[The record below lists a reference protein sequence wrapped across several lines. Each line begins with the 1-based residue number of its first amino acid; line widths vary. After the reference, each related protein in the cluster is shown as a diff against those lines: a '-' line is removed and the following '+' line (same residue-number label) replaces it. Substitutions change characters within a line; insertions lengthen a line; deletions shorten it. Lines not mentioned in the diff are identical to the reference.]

1 MTSPNPPT
9 INPGER
15 ASIGRVIKDQRK
27 AIVVALGLAIA
38 VYWVAGQLD
47 KWTLAGCIAG
57 GIGLGLVNHLATE
70 YWLLRIITSGEQPTR
85 NEMIFATVARLTVLT
100 AVAVTIAALMVSR
113 VPYRRFHRAYLMG
126 RRPFS
131 QLIALLLLL
140 AVFSLVK
147 APILFL
153 LVIWYALSGP
163 IFLLAR
169 FARGPGHLTRA
180 EPSQTQEA
188 HSERRHA

>member
-27 AIVVALGLAIA
+27 AIIVALGLAVA
-38 VYWVAGQLD
+38 VYWVAGQLGE
-47 KWTLAGCIAG
+47 WTLAGCIAG

-100 AVAVTIAALMVSR
+100 AVAVTIAVIYW
-113 VPYRRFHRAYLMG
+113 PDG
-126 RRPFS
+126 
-131 QLIALLLLL
+131 IGLLLGLAIFRLVALVMTSVPLL
-140 AVFSLVK
+140 KELK
-147 APILFL
+147 K
-153 LVIWYALSGP
+153 
-163 IFLLAR
+163 
-169 FARGPGHLTRA
+169 
-180 EPSQTQEA
+180 Q
-188 HSERRHA
+188 

>member
-38 VYWVAGQLD
+38 VYWVAGQLGE
-47 KWTLAGCIAG
+47 WTLAGCIAG

-100 AVAVTIAALMVSR
+100 AVAVTIAV
-113 VPYRRFHRAYLMG
+113 VFWPDG
-126 RRPFS
+126 
-131 QLIALLLLL
+131 IGLLLGLAIFRLVALVMTSVPLL
-140 AVFSLVK
+140 KELK
-147 APILFL
+147 K
-153 LVIWYALSGP
+153 
-163 IFLLAR
+163 
-169 FARGPGHLTRA
+169 
-180 EPSQTQEA
+180 Q
-188 HSERRHA
+188 